1 MSIFRLISF
10 FFEGSIQR
18 NRIGFVGKGIKGEQ
32 CSSNMGCPEGK
43 LPFGQR
49 RPEHDRDAPAFSVGK
64 NPKKPGGFVAG
75 NPMRTAS
82 PWHTILLARSSVLYL
97 LRRAATEGACDVVGA
112 PCARLR
118 NGNRFWRLPF
128 LRQCCGAPPLQI
140 EPASLGFDLGRRRR
154 QDRRGLRPGWTKT
167 QGLVRSKARLAGRG
181 CVRLDGAKRKK
192 SVRSRAAGGI

>member
-49 RPEHDRDAPAFSVGK
+49 RPEHDRDAPAFSVEK

-75 NPMRTAS
+75 NPMGTAS

-97 LRRAATEGACDVVGA
+97 LRRAATEGACGGA
-112 PCARLR
+112 AQGPFGGAGQAGFAGRMAENTGACEKQSPPGRQRLCA
-118 NGNRFWRLPF
+118 
-128 LRQCCGAPPLQI
+128 
-140 EPASLGFDLGRRRR
+140 LGWSEAEEKRAQPGRRRYIKTLV
-154 QDRRGLRPGWTKT
+154 LR
-167 QGLVRSKARLAGRG
+167 
-181 CVRLDGAKRKK
+181 
-192 SVRSRAAGGI
+192 